1 MDELDGINGM
11 DVIDGL
17 GGRECIDEMCGM
29 CGMDGMVGRRHHI
42 YPIQQSSCDRGVH
55 T

>member
-29 CGMDGMVGRRHHI
+29 DGMVGRWHHI
-42 YPIQQSSCDRGVH
+42 YTIQQSSCDRGVH

>member
-1 MDELDGINGM
+1 MDELDGINGT

-29 CGMDGMVGRRHHI
+29 DEMVGRWRHI
-42 YPIQQSSCDRGVH
+42 YPHPTIIV
-55 T
+55 